1 MIKKAFYKATI
12 FSIILLILIYLLGS
26 IFTIKTDH
34 GAKLYQGLY
43 ATNEQY
49 DVVLMGSSH
58 MHSTINPNV
67 LWNEYGITS
76 FNYATGGQPID
87 VTYYLLKEVLKKQKN
102 PIVVVDLYY
111 LGLIRNFGE
120 EGYIRYVL
128 DNMRP
133 SINKYEAI
141 LNCTPRPH
149 WISYVFRI
157 IKYHSRWK
165 ELAEQDFYPDL
176 NNTYYSKG
184 FDADHT
190 KYGKENTWN
199 AQTTEV
205 SNLPPKSYKYLYKII
220 ELSKEKG
227 FKLVFNNAPY
237 DYNITKETLIWH
249 EKPAE
254 MFNMVDKIAKENG
267 IPFIN
272 YNNILNKIDFDF
284 KTDMANGGH
293 LNIYGADK
301 VSLHLG
307 KFLKENYDLSDHRN
321 DKNYEQWNKDYEI
334 YNQVRTAIEL
344 RNETDIKRYID
355 LLKNKNYTI
364 IVSCNE
370 YKYLNFDDS
379 LKNIGLNLKENYNY
393 IAILNNNSIIEEI
406 SSKDKIVKDIGLN
419 NTQIKIKTCSDD
431 KNIPSILIDKEYA
444 NFSKGIN
451 IVVYDNLL
459 NKVVDSIFFDNDI
472 MKKNRI

>member
-1 MIKKAFYKATI
+1 MIKKAFYKATA
-12 FSIILLILIYLLGS
+12 FSIILLTFVYFLGS
-26 IFTIKTDH
+26 VFTIKTDH

-43 ATNEQY
+43 ASKEQY

-58 MHSTINPNV
+58 MNGTINPNV
-67 LWNEYGITS
+67 LWKEYGITS

-165 ELAEQDFYPDL
+165 ELTEQDFYPDL
-176 NNTYYSKG
+176 NKTYYAKG
-184 FDADHT
+184 FDAEHII
-190 KYGKENTWN
+190 YGKDNTYN
-199 AQTTEV
+199 SKTNEV

-220 ELSKEKG
+220 EMSKKEG
-227 FKLVFNNAPY
+227 FKLVFINAPY
-237 DYNITKETLIWH
+237 DYNITNGTMIWH

-272 YNNILNKIDFDF
+272 YNNILDEIGFDF
-284 KTDMANGGH
+284 KNDMANGGH
-293 LNIYGADK
+293 VNIYGADK

-307 KFLKENYDLSDHRN
+307 KFLKDNYDLKDHRD
-321 DKNYEQWNKDYEI
+321 DKNYENWNKDYEY
-334 YNQVRTAIEL
+334 YNQVRAAIQL
-344 RNETDIKRYID
+344 RGEKDIKRYIE
-355 LLKNKNYTI
+355 LLNNENYAL
-364 IVSCNE
+364 IVSCSD
-370 YKYLNFDDS
+370 YKPLNIEDS
-379 LKNIGLNLKENYNY
+379 LKSIGLNLKENYNY
-393 IAILNNNSIIEEI
+393 IAVLNNKSIDEKI
-406 SSKDKIVKDIGLN
+406 SKEKIAKDLTLDSAE
-419 NTQIKIKTCSDD
+419 IKIKTCSDD
-431 KNIPSILIDKEYA
+431 KNIPSIVIDDKEYA
-444 NFSKGIN
+444 NLSNGVN
-451 IVVYDNLL
+451 IVVYDKLL
-459 NKVVDSIFFDNDI
+459 KKVVDSIFFDNDI